1 MMHGVKNE
9 KGYIVI
15 FMALSIVILFG
26 FIGLAIDASRHMVI
40 NSELQN
46 AADACALA
54 AVSEVNGQPDAL
66 KRAAL
71 VGSFVGGTKN
81 YKNFQKDLASIATTD
96 VTFSASLNGLY
107 QSSTSANYA
116 TARFIK
122 CTASSTS
129 ITNYFIRLLGPKT
142 SNLTATA
149 IATVK
154 PALSVCALPMAV
166 FANSEND
173 EKDFGYSKDRTV
185 ITAASNSNNERGFF
199 TWADITGTLGTSS
212 IKPYSDAMTTQ
223 GQCGALTQPGSCIT
237 IKTGSI
243 SSLDEEWNTRF
254 GLYKNG
260 VGSIKPEYA
269 SPDLTGYAYYEG
281 SLPSSGVLSDYLNNR
296 AQNRHKFQQSTSAYS
311 TPLNVQNNY
320 GATGRRLV
328 AIPILSYSSSYG
340 DSENNRCGR
349 NQRLLKGWACVLML
363 SPVITG
369 SDKAKVI
376 YEGNASDASSPCKGY
391 GAPGGDNGIGPLVPS
406 LVN

>member
-1 MMHGVKNE
+1 MHGVKKE

-81 YKNFQKDLASIATTD
+81 YKNFQKDLASISTIN
-96 VTFSASLNGLY
+96 VTFSSSLNGLY
-107 QSSTSANYA
+107 QDSTSANYA
-116 TARFIK
+116 TTRFIK

-129 ITNYFIRLLGPKT
+129 ISNYFISLLGTKT
-142 SNLTATA
+142 TNLTATA

-154 PALSVCALPMAV
+154 QALSVCALPMAV
-166 FANSEND
+166 FANSED
-173 EKDFGYSKDRTV
+173 DAKDFGYSKDRTV
-185 ITAASNSNNERGFF
+185 ITAASNSTNESGFF
-199 TWADITGTLGTSS
+199 TWADITGTLGTTSLE
-212 IKPYSDAMTTQ
+212 PYSNAITAQ
-223 GQCGALTQPGSCIT
+223 GQCGALTQPGSCIN
-237 IKTGSI
+237 IRTGSV
-243 SSLDEEWNTRF
+243 SSLYDAWNTRF

-260 VGSIKPEYA
+260 LGSISPTDA
-269 SPDLTGYAYYEG
+269 LPDLTGYAYYEG

-296 AQNRHKFQQSTSAYS
+296 AQNRQKFQSSSGAYS
-311 TPLNVQNNY
+311 TPLNVQNNF
-320 GATGRRLV
+320 GASGRRLV
-328 AIPILSYSSSYG
+328 AIPILSSSNTVNV
-340 DSENNRCGR
+340 DNRCSS
-349 NQRLLKGWACVLML
+349 NQRYLKGWACVLML
-363 SPVITG
+363 SPVIQG

-376 YEGNASDASSPCKGY
+376 YEGNASDASSPCKSFGI
-391 GAPGGDNGIGPLVPS
+391 PGGDNGIGPLVPS
-406 LVN
+406 LVY